1 MNAPRNRWLVA
12 LSGVGIHLSIGSI
25 YAYSVMTKPLEA
37 ALGWAKSDITNAFAV
52 AIAFLGLSAAFL
64 GPFVEKY
71 GPRASGLFAACFY
84 GAGTAVAG
92 LGVHLDS
99 LPVFILGY
107 GVLGGIGLGV
117 GYITPVSTLVKWFP
131 DQRGLATGMAI
142 MGFGFAAM
150 IFGPVMERLFHAE
163 GISTAAVFWVLGVTY
178 FLLISASALYI
189 ARPPEGWRPAHLTP
203 VPDAAAS
210 AAPHPTRKAR
220 RVTQDLAQCTV
231 SEALRTRRFYFM
243 WFMMFINITC
253 GIGLIAV
260 ASPMAQ
266 ETTGMS
272 PENAALLVGVMG
284 VFNGLGRFG
293 WASAS
298 DYLGRPGTYAAFFV
312 IQIVA
317 FALLAQGPPTW
328 AFVTLVLLILT
339 CYGGGFATL
348 PAFLGDLFGTKRL
361 GAVHGA
367 TLTAWSAAGLTGP
380 IVVTRVQQATQ
391 SYTTTL
397 LIFAGLFAVAL
408 ALTGLMAAD
417 IRTKRIAAAPSPPPT
432 AETAQP
438 AGH

>member
-1 MNAPRNRWLVA
+1 MSAPRNRWLVA
-12 LSGVGIHLSIGSI
+12 LSGVGIHLSIGSV

-37 ALGWAKSDITNAFAV
+37 ALGWDKADITNAFAV

-64 GPFVEKY
+64 GPYVERY
-71 GPRASGLFAACFY
+71 GPRASGIFAACFY

-92 LGVHLDS
+92 LGVHLAS

-142 MGFGFAAM
+142 MGFGFSAM

-163 GISTAAVFWVLGVTY
+163 AISTAAVYWVLGATY
-178 FLLISASALYI
+178 FVLIISSALYI
-189 ARPPEGWRPAHLTP
+189 ARPPEGWKPAHLVD
-203 VPDAAAS
+203 VPDPGAS
-210 AAPHPTRKAR
+210 AAAPQTKTAR
-220 RVTQDLAQCTV
+220 RVMEDLAQCTV
-231 SEALRTRRFYFM
+231 PEALRTKRFYFM
-243 WFMMFINITC
+243 WLMMFINITC

-272 PENAALLVGVMG
+272 PESAAVLVGVMG
-284 VFNGLGRFG
+284 VFNGLGRFV

-298 DYLGRPGTYAAFFV
+298 DYLGRPGTYFAFFA

-317 FALLAQGPPTW
+317 FALLAQAPPTW
-328 AFVTLVLLILT
+328 AFVVLVLVILS

-361 GAVHGA
+361 GAIHGA

-380 IVVTRVQQATQ
+380 IVVTRVQEATGR
-391 SYTTTL
+391 YATTL
-397 LIFAGLFAVAL
+397 MIFAGLFAVAL
-408 ALTGLMAAD
+408 VITGLMTLD
-417 IRTKRIAAAPSPPPT
+417 IRAKRAAP
-432 AETAQP
+432 AARP
-438 AGH
+438 APA